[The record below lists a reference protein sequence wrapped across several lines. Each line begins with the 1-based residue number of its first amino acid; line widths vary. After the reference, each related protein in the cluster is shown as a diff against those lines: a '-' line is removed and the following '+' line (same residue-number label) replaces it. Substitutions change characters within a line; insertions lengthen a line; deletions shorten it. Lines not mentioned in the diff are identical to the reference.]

1 MVVLLGS
8 DFNGLIKTTSLA
20 VTIYNYAIRTF
31 ELFESFVFSVT
42 SWNSEFLIF
51 IIYCITCFFVLN
63 YVSLRDHVLVQ
74 IQFEIWNINQCS
86 GFFGIHNFD
95 HILLHR

>member
-51 IIYCITCFFVLN
+51 IIYCIT
-63 YVSLRDHVLVQ
+63 YVFL
-74 IQFEIWNINQCS
+74 F
-86 GFFGIHNFD
+86 
-95 HILLHR
+95 